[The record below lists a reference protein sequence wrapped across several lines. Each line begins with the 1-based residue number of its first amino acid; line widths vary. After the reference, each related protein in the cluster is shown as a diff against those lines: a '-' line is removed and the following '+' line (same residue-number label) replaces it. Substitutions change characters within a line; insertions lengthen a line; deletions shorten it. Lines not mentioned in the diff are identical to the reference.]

1 MNQWQTIERDCATLD
16 GWLAKA
22 ELLLGRREDAET
34 SFAVA
39 PQAFMDSYQV
49 IRRERD

>member
-1 MNQWQTIERDCATLD
+1 MSQWQVFERDCAAFD
-16 GWLAKA
+16 GFLARA

-49 IRRERD
+49 